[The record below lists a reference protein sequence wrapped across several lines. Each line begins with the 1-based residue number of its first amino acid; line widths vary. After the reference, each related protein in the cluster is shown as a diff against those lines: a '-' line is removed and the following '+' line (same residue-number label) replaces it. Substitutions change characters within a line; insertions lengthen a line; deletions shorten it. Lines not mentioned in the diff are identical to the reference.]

1 MKLLFIH
8 QNFPGQYK
16 HLVARF
22 GADANMQL
30 VAIGEAVNLA
40 KLPVP
45 AGVNRLAYSV
55 SRAPTRDVHPYLRN
69 IEAAV
74 LRGQAVARVA
84 LDLRRKGFVPDVI
97 CVHPAWGEAL
107 YLRDVFPESRMLC
120 FFEFYYRGEGAD
132 VGFDPEFPAT
142 LDDRLRIRTWNMV
155 QQSSFFASDWGITPT
170 RFQASVYPPEIQARL
185 SIFTMASTRMPC
197 NPMLQPGLPCRMVIS
212 SAGLMKWLPL

>member
-22 GADANMQL
+22 GADTNMQL

-40 KLPVP
+40 KRPVP

-55 SRAPTRDVHPYLRN
+55 SRTPAQDVHPYLRN

-84 LDLRRKGFVPDVI
+84 MELQRKGFVPDVI